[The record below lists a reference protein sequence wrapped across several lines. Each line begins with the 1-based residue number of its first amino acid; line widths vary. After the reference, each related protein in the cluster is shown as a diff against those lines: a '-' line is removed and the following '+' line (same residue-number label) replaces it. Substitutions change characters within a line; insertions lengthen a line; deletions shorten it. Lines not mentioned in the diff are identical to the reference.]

1 MSLFLFFFRFF
12 RHEKEA
18 GKNSLAYACMLSA
31 TDSSN
36 HQMADS
42 NRRQVILSFERP
54 IDTTR
59 GRLVPKNFHLP
70 FKHMYEALNVIK

>member
-1 MSLFLFFFRFF
+1 MSLFLFFFHFF

-42 NRRQVILSFERP
+42 NRRRVILSFERP
-54 IDTTR
+54 IDTT
-59 GRLVPKNFHLP
+59 NFMERDGFSPTQKLD
-70 FKHMYEALNVIK
+70 ENG

>member
-12 RHEKEA
+12 IHEKEA

-42 NRRQVILSFERP
+42 NRRRVILSFERP
-54 IDTTR
+54 IDTTNLMER
-59 GRLVPKNFHLP
+59 DGISPTQKLEENG
-70 FKHMYEALNVIK
+70 

>member
-42 NRRQVILSFERP
+42 NRRRVILSFERP
-54 IDTTR
+54 IDTT
-59 GRLVPKNFHLP
+59 NFMERDGISPTQKL
-70 FKHMYEALNVIK
+70 EENG